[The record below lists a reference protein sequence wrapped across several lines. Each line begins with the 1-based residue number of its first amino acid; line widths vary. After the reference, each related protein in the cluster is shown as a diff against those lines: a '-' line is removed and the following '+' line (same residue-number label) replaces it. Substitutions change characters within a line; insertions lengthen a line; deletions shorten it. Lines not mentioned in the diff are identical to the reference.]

1 MVHESLAGPD
11 CRDHHG
17 EGQDDGA
24 SKVDRAASADAA
36 TGGHCRSILT
46 KALTQTAPR
55 APDDRAVPASSCIP
69 TFARTAPAPATASVA
84 PTPTALPSAW
94 TFRCGWPPTRAIAAG
109 APDLNPAGT
118 K

>member
-36 TGGHCRSILT
+36 TGGHRRSILI
-46 KALTQTAPR
+46 KALHQDGT
-55 APDDRAVPASSCIP
+55 
-69 TFARTAPAPATASVA
+69 
-84 PTPTALPSAW
+84 
-94 TFRCGWPPTRAIAAG
+94 TRAG
-109 APDLNPAGT
+109 RPRRTGYKLVSEEP
-118 K
+118 KVLR